1 MFANLLLPL
10 LLQSSPALAGGSELS
25 FNWGRLG
32 APDDNWGLL
41 SYNDQLRTV
50 GVRAG
55 YGLNDHLSVVAGWQR
70 GSDGGAYYAG
80 DDDDYYYEYDTSSF
94 NMALT
99 TNRLSVGPKAR
110 VEIFPWFV
118 PYATVQASLL
128 VGSLRL
134 DDDLDSDENLNQ
146 IRSNALAPG
155 AVGAAGLEL
164 IARRSDRLIRPA
176 LGFEAGYGWMA
187 SLNLDPV
194 GDMAFRGFYGSW
206 TLGARF

>member
-1 MFANLLLPL
+1 MFTNLLLPI

-25 FNWGRLG
+25 FSWGRLG
-32 APDDNWGLL
+32 APDDNWELL
-41 SYNDQLRTV
+41 SYDEQLRSV

-55 YGLNDHLSVVAGWQR
+55 YGLNDHLSVVAGWQWAM
-70 GSDGGAYYAG
+70 DGGAFYSQS
-80 DDDDYYYEYDTSSF
+80 DYDEDYESESF
-94 NMALT
+94 NLALT
-99 TNRLSVGPKAR
+99 TNRFSVGPKAR
-110 VEIFPWFV
+110 VEVFPWFV

-134 DDDLDSDENLNQ
+134 DDDLESDDNLNQ

-155 AVGAAGLEL
+155 AVGALGLEL
-164 IARRSDRLIRPA
+164 IARRSDRMIRPA